1 MKLSELSVL
10 TFFLCQDIPS
20 YPGSKLSLIVQHLE
34 PIIYNDTLKELNE
47 NVPSLMALV
56 NSSSDALSGRSMQL
70 VINNDT
76 YIRDIFTNLTRAEE
90 VLTRG
95 PFFTLDN
102 VTAILE
108 ARLK

>member
-1 MKLSELSVL
+1 
-10 TFFLCQDIPS
+10 
-20 YPGSKLSLIVQHLE
+20 
-34 PIIYNDTLKELNE
+34 
-47 NVPSLMALV
+47 
-56 NSSSDALSGRSMQL
+56 MQL

-102 VTAILE
+102 VTALLE